1 MADIIPFP
9 SKAVRD
15 WALLERTMA
24 DILKDA
30 GADATASSHIT
41 RRMKEFFALCDRD
54 FSTSITYELPSST
67 TVAQQEKLRA
77 ALEAVGASFTTKLH
91 DFTNE
96 LMLDRLKLEIQL
108 YYADTGRSE
117 SDPTGP
123 PA

>member
-1 MADIIPFP
+1 MRPVAGIIPFP

-15 WALLERTMA
+15 WALLERTIA

-54 FSTSITYELPSST
+54 FSTSIQLPSST
-67 TVAQQEKLRA
+67 TVAQQENLRA
-77 ALEAVGASFTTKLH
+77 ALESMAAGFTTKLV
-91 DFTNE
+91 DFTNQ
-96 LMLDRLKLEIQL
+96 LMLDRLELEVQL
-108 YYADTGRSE
+108 YYAGRRK

>member
-15 WALLERTMA
+15 WTIWERAIIEILE
-24 DILKDA
+24 DA

-41 RRMKEFFALCDRD
+41 RCMKEFHSLCYRD
-54 FSTSITYELPSST
+54 FSTSIHYELPSST
-67 TVAQQEKLRA
+67 TVAQQEKLSV
-77 ALEAVGASFTTKLH
+77 ALEAMFASLTTKLH

-108 YYADTGRSE
+108 YYAGTGRPE

-123 PA
+123 QA

>member
-15 WALLERTMA
+15 WAILERTMTE
-24 DILKDA
+24 ILT
-30 GADATASSHIT
+30 GADADAAASSHIM

-54 FSTSITYELPSST
+54 FSTSIHYELPSST
-67 TVAQQEKLRA
+67 TVAQQEKLRT
-77 ALEAVGASFTTKLH
+77 ALEAMFTSLTTKWY

-96 LMLDRLKLEIQL
+96 LMVDRLKLEIQF
-108 YYADTGRSE
+108 YYACRPE
-117 SDPTGP
+117 SDPTRP

>member
-15 WALLERTMA
+15 WALLERTMM
-24 DILKDA
+24 DILKDG
-30 GADATASSHIT
+30 GADATASNHVT
-41 RRMKEFFALCDRD
+41 RRMKEFFALCDRN
-54 FSTSITYELPSST
+54 FSTSIQLPSSM
-67 TVAQQEKLRA
+67 TVAQQEKLSA
-77 ALEAVGASFTTKLH
+77 ALEAMAAGFTTKLV
-91 DFTNE
+91 DFTNQ

-108 YYADTGRSE
+108 YYAGRPK

>member
-15 WALLERTMA
+15 WAILERTMTE
-24 DILKDA
+24 ILRDA
-30 GADATASSHIT
+30 GADATGSSHIM

-54 FSTSITYELPSST
+54 FSTSIHYELPSST

-77 ALEAVGASFTTKLH
+77 ALEAIFAGLTTELH
-91 DFTNE
+91 DFTNK
-96 LMLDRLKLEIQL
+96 LLLDRLELEIQL
-108 YYADTGRSE
+108 YYAETGRPE

>member
-1 MADIIPFP
+1 MLDIIPFP

-30 GADATASSHIT
+30 GADATASSDIT
-41 RRMKEFFALCDRD
+41 RRMKEFFALCNRD
-54 FSTSITYELPSST
+54 FSTSITYELPPST

-77 ALEAVGASFTTKLH
+77 ALEAVGADFATKLH

-108 YYADTGRSE
+108 YYADTDRSE

>member
-15 WALLERTMA
+15 WAILERTMTE
-24 DILKDA
+24 ILKDA

-54 FSTSITYELPSST
+54 FSKSIHYELPSST

-77 ALEAVGASFTTKLH
+77 ALEAMFTSFTTELH
-91 DFTNE
+91 GFTNE
-96 LMLDRLKLEIQL
+96 LLLDRLKLEIQL
-108 YYADTGRSE
+108 YYAETGRPE

-123 PA
+123 SA

>member
-15 WALLERTMA
+15 RTIWESAIISILE
-24 DILKDA
+24 DA

-41 RRMKEFFALCDRD
+41 RRMKEFFALCDRN
-54 FSTSITYELPSST
+54 FSTSIQLPSST
-67 TVAQQEKLRA
+67 TVAQQEKLSA
-77 ALEAVGASFTTKLH
+77 ALEAMFASLTTKLH

-108 YYADTGRSE
+108 YYAETGRPE
-117 SDPTGP
+117 SGPTGP

>member
-1 MADIIPFP
+1 MADIIQFP

-15 WALLERTMA
+15 WAILERTMM

-41 RRMKEFFALCDRD
+41 SRMKEFFALCDRD
-54 FSTSITYELPSST
+54 FSTSIDYELPSSM

-77 ALEAVGASFTTKLH
+77 ALEAMGASFTTKLR

-96 LMLDRLKLEIQL
+96 LMLDRLTMEIQL
-108 YYADTGRSE
+108 YYAGTDRRE
-117 SDPTGP
+117 SDPTRP

>member
-9 SKAVRD
+9 SRAVRE
-15 WALLERTMA
+15 WAIFERTFTEM
-24 DILKDA
+24 LKDA

-54 FSTSITYELPSST
+54 FSTTINYELPSST
-67 TVAQQEKLRA
+67 TVAQQEKLRS
-77 ALEAVGASFTTKLH
+77 ALEAMFASFTTELH
-91 DFTNE
+91 NFTNE

-108 YYADTGRSE
+108 YYAGRPK